1 MSWPGQ
7 SLHCGPTVS
16 KGRLET
22 AADWL
27 MVLGA
32 VALLVSLFAT
42 WSHQFSAAFFARWNS
57 TGLLASVP
65 RDPTAWQAYSV
76 ADVLLALVAA
86 GLVAIALAG
95 TPRARVVM
103 LVAVAVGVAF
113 TLHALTHPPT
123 NGVTV
128 FDPRLSGYVPNSPTA
143 GFGETLALAG
153 LGGGVAGLLFSFA
166 AD

>member
-1 MSWPGQ
+1 
-7 SLHCGPTVS
+7 VS
-16 KGRLET
+16 KGRLES

-32 VALLVSLFAT
+32 AALLVSLFAT
-42 WSHQFSAAFFARWNS
+42 WSHQFSAAFFARWNG
-57 TGLLASVP
+57 TGLLGGVP
-65 RDPTAWQAYSV
+65 RDPTAWQLYSV
-76 ADVLLALVAA
+76 ADVVLALVAA

-95 TPRARVVM
+95 TRRGRIVM
-103 LVAVAVGVAF
+103 LLAVAVGVAF
-113 TLHALTHPPT
+113 TLHALSHPPT

-128 FDPRLSGYVPNSPTA
+128 FDSRLAGYVPNSPTA

-153 LGGGVAGLLFSFA
+153 LCAGFAGLLVSFA